1 MPGTPQQNGAAERLS
16 QTLMRKSST
25 MLQGAGLSD
34 RYWDVVIHTA
44 NYLRNR
50 FPAISKSIILF
61 EAQAL

>member
-1 MPGTPQQNGAAERLS
+1 MLGTSQQNGAAERLS

-25 MLQGAGLSD
+25 MLRGAGLSD
-34 RYWDVVIHTA
+34 RYWDEVIRTA

-50 FPAISKSIILF
+50 FPVISKSITLF